1 MRIGALAAMTVLL
14 VVPARAGELAG
25 VTLPDQVTVE
35 GKTLS
40 LNGLGLRQAT
50 WLKVNVY
57 VAALY
62 LETKSSESEAII
74 GSEEV
79 KRIVMRFVRGVGR
92 KDIVK
97 AWNESFEENAGEGM
111 AALRDRVATLNSFMS
126 DLAKGDAITFTY
138 LPDRGVTV
146 EVQGQTKGSIPG
158 SDFARALFGIW
169 LGPKPPNPGL
179 KAGLLGKE

>member
-14 VVPARAGELAG
+14 AVPARAGELAG

-50 WLKVNVY
+50 WLRVNVY

-62 LETKSSESEAII
+62 LEAKSSEPEAII

-97 AWNESFEENAGEGM
+97 AWNESFEENAGDGM
-111 AALRDRVATLNSFMS
+111 AALQDRVPSRPIPPSKPAFWARNEKPPSRAGR
-126 DLAKGDAITFTY
+126 D
-138 LPDRGVTV
+138 
-146 EVQGQTKGSIPG
+146 GSIPAHPKAACVSRPEWCSRSWSGRTG
-158 SDFARALFGIW
+158 SRATRRGR
-169 LGPKPPNPGL
+169 
-179 KAGLLGKE
+179 